1 LGDEHVR
8 QLTAA
13 LAVAGICILTA
24 GCSGGNN
31 QGTTTSTTTST
42 ITSTTT
48 STTAPPVAEAA
59 LDGLLLSP
67 AEVDTAMGAT
77 GMTVTATSTS
87 MADDITVAPEAP
99 KDRTAC
105 VGVVGIAEAPVYA
118 GSGSTAV
125 RDQLLEG
132 PSDNGAL
139 SADQSVVLFPS
150 ADQAAA
156 FFADSAQRW
165 SACHQSTQK
174 DSVPT
179 VGPVSNTNGTLSTS
193 LTYQNENAPDSV
205 CERALTVNNNVAID
219 VSTCGAP
226 SDSAVKIAEQIAAKL
241 PRQ

>member
-1 LGDEHVR
+1 MR

-87 MADDITVAPEAP
+87 MAEDIKVPPDAPED
-99 KDRTAC
+99 KTAC
-105 VGVVGIAEAPVYA
+105 VGIAGTAEAQVYA
-118 GSGSTAV
+118 DSGYTAV
-125 RDQLLEG
+125 RDQVLQKSG
-132 PSDNGAL
+132 DNGTQLA
-139 SADQSVVLFPS
+139 AIQSVVLFPS
-150 ADQAAA
+150 ASQAAA
-156 FFADSAQRW
+156 FFTASAQRW
-165 SACHQSTQK
+165 PACRQFTTADAVSA
-174 DSVPT
+174 
-179 VGPVSNTNGTLSTS
+179 VGPVSNTNGMLSTS
-193 LTYQNENAPDSV
+193 ITQQNKNAPDSV
-205 CERALTVNNNVAID
+205 CERALTVSNNVAIET
-219 VSTCGAP
+219 STCGAP

>member
-1 LGDEHVR
+1 VR

-24 GCSGGNN
+24 GCSSGS
-31 QGTTTSTTTST
+31 QGTSTSTS
-42 ITSTTT
+42 TSTTT

-87 MADDITVAPEAP
+87 MADDIKVAPEAP

-105 VGVVGIAEAPVYA
+105 VGILGTAEAPVYA
-118 GSGSTAV
+118 GSGYTAV
-125 RDQLLEG
+125 RDQLLQEPG
-132 PSDNGAL
+132 DNGTHL
-139 SADQSVVLFPS
+139 TADQSVVLFPS
-150 ADQAAA
+150 ASQAAA
-156 FFADSAQRW
+156 FFTASAQRW
-165 SACHQSTQK
+165 PVCHQFTQA
-174 DSVPT
+174 DVVST

-193 LTYQNENAPDSV
+193 ITQQKKNAPDSV

-219 VSTCGAP
+219 ISTCGAP
-226 SDSAVKIAEQIAAKL
+226 SDSAVNIAHQIAAKL